1 MKKLD
6 RYIYSELISPILIG
20 TLFVVLMFQANEMIA
35 LFKNL
40 NMSAIPPKAIAQ
52 YILFKTPEFLI
63 LTLPMGTAVG
73 ASLAI
78 SRLVRESE
86 LTAMRAA
93 GASIL
98 RVLRPVFIMGILV
111 GLINWS
117 VTEYLAPKSSQDAR
131 RLQMQYGMVGEVS
144 TTFKSDVMIK
154 IRKYQAFLGAVQRV
168 GQNQIQ
174 ISDILLVERR
184 PNSEVLMIVSPSG
197 RYADG
202 VWKIE
207 SPKTFRIQKDSL
219 TALSSETTM
228 TINEK
233 IQIPEFFF
241 TAQASEKTAAELREA
256 IIQGRKLKTDVTAL
270 EVAYNTKI
278 AVPVSC
284 LIFAMAGG
292 AMSLIFSRRGPFVGT
307 LMSLICCWMYF
318 NLHIISTEII
328 GKNSW
333 ASPVAAAWIP
343 NGIFFLLS
351 IILIRRSE

>member
-1 MKKLD
+1 VKKLD

-86 LTAMRAA
+86 LTAMRAS

-98 RVLRPVFIMGILV
+98 RVLRPVFFMGILV

-117 VTEYLAPKSSQDAR
+117 VSEYLVPKSSQDAR
-131 RLQMQYGMVGEVS
+131 RLQNEYGMLGVS
-144 TTFKSDVMIK
+144 PTFKSDVMIK
-154 IRKYQAFLGAVQRV
+154 IQRYQAFLGAVQRV

-174 ISDILLVERR
+174 INDILLVERR
-184 PNSEVLMIVSPSG
+184 PNSEVLLIVSPSG
-197 RYADG
+197 HYAAG

-207 SPKTFRIQKDSL
+207 NPKTFRIQKDSL

-241 TAQASEKTAAELREA
+241 SAQASEKTAAELREA
-256 IIQGRKLKTDVTAL
+256 ITQGRKLKTDVTAL
-270 EVAYNTKI
+270 EVAYNTKF

-284 LIFAMAGG
+284 FIFAMAGG

-307 LMSLICCWMYF
+307 LMSLICCWLYF

-333 ASPVAAAWIP
+333 TSPAAAAWIP
-343 NGIFFLLS
+343 NGLFFLLS